1 MERKLERNQQNK
13 MIAGV
18 ASGLADYF
26 ETDANLMRV
35 LFICAAV
42 FGFSGILIYIIL
54 WIAVPEKPF
63 FQNFQGFEKDYKS
76 GSIFDATYNST
87 ESSSGPAETP
97 KESPYNAYTRAT
109 TPPPLSV
116 RKQSDSGRILAG
128 LCLIAVGAYFMLA
141 ELNVIPHWFSIFKL
155 WPVILIVLGFVIIAK
170 SGKKKPLEKPPVM
183 NWDSPKDSESTKADV
198 DDKPLSP

>member
-26 ETDANLMRV
+26 ETDTTLMRV

-42 FGFSGILIYIIL
+42 FGFSGVLIYIIL

-63 FQNFQGFEKDYKS
+63 FQSFQGFEKDYKS
-76 GSIFDATYNST
+76 GSVFDATYNSA
-87 ESSSGPAETP
+87 ESSYGPTERPAE
-97 KESPYNAYTRAT
+97 SAYNAYTGA
-109 TPPPLSV
+109 TPPPLPLK
-116 RKQSDSGRILAG
+116 KQSDSGRILAG

-141 ELNVIPHWFSIFKL
+141 ELDVIPHWFSIFKL

-183 NWDSPKDSESTKADV
+183 NWDSPQDSESTKAV
-198 DDKPLSP
+198 DDKPLS